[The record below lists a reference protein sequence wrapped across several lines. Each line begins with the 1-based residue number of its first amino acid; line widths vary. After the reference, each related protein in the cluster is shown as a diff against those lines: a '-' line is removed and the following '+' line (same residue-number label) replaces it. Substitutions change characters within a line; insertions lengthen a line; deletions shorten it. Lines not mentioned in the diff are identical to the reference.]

1 MAACESPGA
10 PSTLRHGAYSLRVQ
24 RWPLKGKVTAYA
36 EVLQGR
42 RPVALREP
50 ALTDLVSMELAST
63 SSSQR
68 LLRVLH
74 VRHLLLLHAAASP
87 PTSLPACRVLRL
99 GVVAA
104 GGEGDTLFGQTRRCR
119 APMSSPN
126 SSGTTS
132 STHLV
137 LFHGLHCS
145 VGSSLRTSART
156 HVTGCRPLARRAE
169 GQRPQQHQATA
180 AMPLFRS
187 GRFVSHPAPRLLP

>member
-87 PTSLPACRVLRL
+87 ALAR
-99 GVVAA
+99 
-104 GGEGDTLFGQTRRCR
+104 QRRCPR
-119 APMSSPN
+119 AVSCGSVLLLLAARATHYSAKRAVAVRQCRRRTAQVPPVVRILSCSMASTAPWAAPCVRQLARTSQAAARWHDGRKGNDPN
-126 SSGTTS
+126 SI
-132 STHLV
+132 
-137 LFHGLHCS
+137 
-145 VGSSLRTSART
+145 
-156 HVTGCRPLARRAE
+156 RP
-169 GQRPQQHQATA
+169 PQQCHCFAVDV
-180 AMPLFRS
+180 L
-187 GRFVSHPAPRLLP
+187 